1 VPFHIRDFE
10 TDRLVRE
17 LARKKR
23 SGLTETVREAVRRE
37 LNEVN
42 KRLPLAE
49 RIKGIQDDFA
59 ALAKTGLKADKPF
72 YDWLSEEDER

>member
-1 VPFHIRDFE
+1 MPFHIRDFE

-59 ALAKTGLKADKPF
+59 AFAKTGLKADKPF